1 MRCNASGGWEP
12 ATWNPTECASHRVT
26 QVASVDFTEMTA
38 LGLSGFSRLNGQLAR
53 LNAVAREFWNLG
65 DLDITNIQ
73 SWLAKTVR
81 FLASVETLGVIDSAA
96 RRNFF
101 ITNMCCT
108 ISNVLRR
115 LGRMTMGSSAGST
128 GGTGTGN
135 GTADTVRTVDSA
147 NGGYRARGTVVFTSA
162 TDIPLGD
169 IEAEVL
175 GILEEQTAAS
185 VAVPMTWRVSA
196 YRAPSS
202 ECMVRNARAD
212 EFEALVPAGSIGYYM
227 LIRGQSHAV
236 AGAALAGL
244 LTELSS
250 DGTVENLLD
259 ARFPSNGVAVTRAI
273 FGCAD
278 AQGRPASSCVFR
290 TGPISESFEH
300 ALSRLTTLLVPAGGR
315 FSVRTPRLRMDATTV
330 ACPVP
335 VFRSFGGTDGDTGD
349 RPEMVGEFVDVP
361 VSFSLSV
368 ADAAFVAGGTVEG
381 IDGAR
386 IAPGDRAECRLLS
399 GPAASAVAQLGYSDD
414 SLTEADPVPWRET
427 VLVPGP
433 AIVAARCSVNS
444 SALPAAPPF
453 SIVFTAYDSVV
464 FFVPD
469 SADAS
474 AAASADAS
482 TDGGVAFIDPE
493 GSNASSTFSARISS
507 RIAAVTLGA
516 YEAWETYGIPDII
529 LTHHSD
535 SSFGTISSFGP
546 FLARFVGKALYPPC
560 APSCSGSAAV
570 RQLNR
575 CCGPSLVHLLAGSPA
590 RAADFFKYFFGC
602 SVGWLALAIRWHA
615 QLFSHLQGRA
625 ARRRPGALLRHA
637 AGCGIVG
644 APGPRVR
651 VLLVRRPG
659 VAAGRR
665 PDRGVVAGQ
674 CERGLRLQPHHQLC
688 GADRRRRPRRQ
699 WRR

>member
-115 LGRMTMGSSAGST
+115 LGRMTMGSS

-529 LTHHSD
+529 LTHHLV
-535 SSFGTISSFGP
+535 P
-546 FLARFVGKALYPPC
+546 FHRLDRFSPALLVKPYTPHALPAAR
-560 APSCSGSAAV
+560 AV
-570 RQLNR
+570 RQ
-575 CCGPSLVHLLAGSPA
+575 CGS
-590 RAADFFKYFFGC
+590 
-602 SVGWLALAIRWHA
+602 
-615 QLFSHLQGRA
+615 
-625 ARRRPGALLRHA
+625 
-637 AGCGIVG
+637 
-644 APGPRVR
+644 
-651 VLLVRRPG
+651 
-659 VAAGRR
+659 
-665 PDRGVVAGQ
+665 
-674 CERGLRLQPHHQLC
+674 
-688 GADRRRRPRRQ
+688 
-699 WRR
+699 